1 MGHVALEA
9 VTAAYLLGALVAL
22 RVGSLFT
29 VSFASLHALHWADIL
44 AGILILVVSLVVC
57 SCAMPALLGCFVADS
72 LLAVV
77 VGVSTIAVAKAESRQ
92 AVILLGGLAV
102 LIFGLGGRGRGIGAT
117 GVRSA
122 LRGAGVAVSAV
133 VEATL
138 ISVALLGGGRIRETR
153 ALAAC
158 AAALIAR
165 VDATTIGSLGAALV
179 ASRGDGN
186 TRVATS
192 LPHLAATLLCEGI
205 DTSRA
210 VAELAALWCHSSRG
224 DVLTISHWWTAVGE
238 ENTSGA
244 GRHGGAGIHMG
255 ADLLGIDGIS
265 VLLGAIGA
273 IVLVGLSDLGRD
285 GSMNASLV
293 AGEPLFAAT
302 LGLKGIDTSRAV
314 AEDTIDRGGSTLVHV
329 GTLGWGTL
337 LAGTREEDT
346 GHARR
351 ASLPF
356 LDLAAHLLLQGM
368 LVVLFVSLHVIDV
381 ALKASIAV
389 ILLGARV
396 AGLIE
401 AILASIIASIHAAGW
416 ADIMADI
423 LVAMVLLVARAS
435 GGAGADA

>member
-1 MGHVALEA
+1 
-9 VTAAYLLGALVAL
+9 
-22 RVGSLFT
+22 
-29 VSFASLHALHWADIL
+29 
-44 AGILILVVSLVVC
+44 
-57 SCAMPALLGCFVADS
+57 
-72 LLAVV
+72 
-77 VGVSTIAVAKAESRQ
+77 
-92 AVILLGGLAV
+92 
-102 LIFGLGGRGRGIGAT
+102 
-117 GVRSA
+117 
-122 LRGAGVAVSAV
+122 
-133 VEATL
+133 
-138 ISVALLGGGRIRETR
+138 
-153 ALAAC
+153 
-158 AAALIAR
+158 

-273 IVLVGLSDLGRD
+273 IVLVGLSDLGRDAALLGSLLATQSASGRD